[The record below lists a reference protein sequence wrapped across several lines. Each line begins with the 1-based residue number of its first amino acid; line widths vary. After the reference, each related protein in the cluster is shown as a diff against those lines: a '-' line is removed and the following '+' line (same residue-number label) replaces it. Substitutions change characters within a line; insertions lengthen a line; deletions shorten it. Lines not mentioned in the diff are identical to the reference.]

1 MKTEWK
7 HRILLS
13 AAWLSIPFSIWYC
26 ISINDWTLFWVSYF
40 IAQFNKVIGN
50 NIAFHRYFTHRSFQ
64 TTLFKHKLLSYWT
77 VLLAS
82 KSPIVYAMNHRHH
95 HLFADTE
102 KDTHSPVT
110 SFWHT
115 ITGAWEFR
123 GYKWFAKKGVEFR
136 VKDLMKDP
144 TLIFIERHYFKFWY
158 VIAIVTLLIDWKLF
172 LFGFLL
178 PAGHYHLAANLAVVG
193 LDHLKIP
200 RSYRTYN
207 TPDNSHNNHFMA
219 WGSLGEGY
227 HNNHHHDPTK
237 YNQAFNKGEFDI
249 CAWFVD
255 KFFIV
260 KDGKDSTI
268 YRF

>member
-1 MKTEWK
+1 MKTETK

-13 AAWLSIPFSIWYC
+13 LAWLSIPFSVWYC
-26 ISINDWTLFWVSYF
+26 YFIDNWTLFWASYLL
-40 IAQFNKVIGN
+40 AQFNKVIGN
-50 NIAFHRYFTHRSFQ
+50 NISFHRYFTHRSF
-64 TTLFKHKLLSYWT
+64 TTTKFKHNLLAFWT

-95 HLFADTE
+95 HLNADQP
-102 KDTHSPVT
+102 KDTHSPVQ

-123 GYKWFAKKGVEFR
+123 GYKWFAEKGVEFR

-144 TLIFIERHYFKFWY
+144 TLKFIERHYFKIWY
-158 VIAIVTLLIDWKLF
+158 TIAIISLLIDWRIL

-178 PAGHYHLAANLAVVG
+178 PAGHYHLAANIAVVG

-200 RSYRTYN
+200 GSYRTYN
-207 TPDNSHNNHFMA
+207 TPDNSHNHHFIA

-227 HNNHHHDPTK
+227 HNNHHHDPSK

-255 KFFIV
+255 KFFII
-260 KDGKDSTI
+260 KDEHSNKA